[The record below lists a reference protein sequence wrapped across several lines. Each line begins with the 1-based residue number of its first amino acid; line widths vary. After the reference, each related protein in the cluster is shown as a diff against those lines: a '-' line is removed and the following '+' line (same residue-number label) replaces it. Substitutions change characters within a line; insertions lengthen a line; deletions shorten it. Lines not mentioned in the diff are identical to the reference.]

1 MKNSLFFRSFAFILA
16 GLVTFLPVTS
26 VLAGPVPTSSDNPH
40 TPVASDGSQIDPHA
54 PGSDDI
60 VQTDNGAYSK
70 GAKGNNV
77 RQWERFVTDGRKSP
91 SATADKPS
99 TESIIGSDSR
109 TRVKDP
115 SVYPYRAIVHIESNI
130 GNCTGWMIGS
140 DTVATAGHCVYDP
153 DSKKWASWAKVYPG
167 RNGDEAPFGSAN
179 AKRFYSVT
187 GWTVQGNHNHDY
199 GAIKLDK
206 SVGNQTG
213 WFGYRW
219 QSGSLNGVNEN
230 ISGYP
235 GDKDYGT
242 QWEHRDQIRET
253 TTYKLIYNNDTY
265 AGQSG
270 APVYQ
275 DSYQNCGVCSLAI
288 HANGVYGGKNS
299 NRGTRITKE
308 VFHNL
313 NIWKN
318 Q

>member
-1 MKNSLFFRSFAFILA
+1 MRNSLFFRSFTLILA
-16 GLVTFLPVTS
+16 GLVAFIPGTS
-26 VLAGPVPTSSDNPH
+26 VFAEPASASSDNPH
-40 TPVASDGSQIDPHA
+40 TPVANDGSRINPRV
-54 PGSDDI
+54 PSNDI

-70 GAKGNNV
+70 GAKGNNAH
-77 RQWERFVTDGRKSP
+77 QWEKLVSGDRKSGTT
-91 SATADKPS
+91 TAGEAS

-115 SVYPYRAIVHIESNI
+115 SAYPYRAIVHIESDI
-130 GNCTGWMIGS
+130 GNCTGWLIGP

-153 DSKKWASWAKVYPG
+153 NQKEWASWARIYPG
-167 RNGDEAPFGSAN
+167 RNGNEAPYGSAN

-187 GWTVQGNHNHDY
+187 GWTVQSHPDYDY

-206 SVGNQTG
+206 SLGNQAG

-219 QSGSLNGVNEN
+219 QSASLNGVREN
-230 ISGYP
+230 VSGYP

-242 QWEHRDQIRET
+242 QWEHWDQIRET

-288 HANGVYGGKNS
+288 HVNGVYGGKNS
-299 NRGTRITKE
+299 NRGTRITQQ
-308 VFHNL
+308 VFNNL

>member
-1 MKNSLFFRSFAFILA
+1 MRNSLFRSFALILV
-16 GLVTFLPVTS
+16 GLVAFFPGTFVFAEPVS
-26 VLAGPVPTSSDNPH
+26 ASSDPH
-40 TPVASDGSQIDPHA
+40 TPVANDGIRIDPHA
-54 PGSDDI
+54 PGSGGI

-70 GAKGNNV
+70 GAKGINEH
-77 RQWERFVTDGRKSP
+77 QLEKFVPNRNSP
-91 SATADKPS
+91 TATASETS

-115 SVYPYRAIVHIESNI
+115 SAYPYRAIVHIESDI
-130 GNCTGWMIGS
+130 GNCTGWMIGP

-153 DSKKWASWAKVYPG
+153 NQKEWASWARVYPG
-167 RNGDEAPFGSAN
+167 RNGNEAPYGSAN

-187 GWTVQGNHNHDY
+187 GWTVQGNHNFDY

-206 SVGNQTG
+206 NLGNQTG
-213 WFGYRW
+213 WLGYRW
-219 QSGSLNGVNEN
+219 QTGSLNGVREN
-230 ISGYP
+230 VSGYP

-253 TTYKLIYNNDTY
+253 TSYKLIYNNDTY

-275 DSYQNCGVCSLAI
+275 DSYQNCGTCSLAI
-288 HANGVYGGKNS
+288 HVNGVYGGKNS
-299 NRGTRITKE
+299 NRGTRITKQ
-308 VFHNL
+308 VFNNL
-313 NIWKN
+313 NIWNN